1 MHEFGY
7 NPHEIHME
15 GKIVIDSIN
24 DTKGTWE
31 IYNQDNKRVGYL
43 SADIVSKV
51 PAALKSIIK

>member
-1 MHEFGY
+1 
-7 NPHEIHME
+7 ME